1 MIARISGRLEEI
13 SADAAALVD
22 VGGGLW
28 YEIRV
33 PACDV
38 EQLTRR
44 VGQDII
50 LHTIHYFE
58 GDPSHGQVTP
68 RLIGFR
74 SESDRD
80 FLKIF
85 TTVKGVG
92 VRKALRALAR
102 PIAEIAAAIQAKD
115 ARFLISLPEIG
126 KRTAEQIIVEL
137 HGKLDDF
144 AGEGLPGQAASEI
157 SAAAT
162 EAISV
167 LVGLGERRGDAAAL
181 VERVLG
187 IEPDLESAEEIIQHA
202 YKLKAAGI

>member
-1 MIARISGRLEEI
+1 M
-13 SADAAALVD
+13 D

-137 HGKLDDF
+137 HGKLDGF
-144 AGEGLPGQAASEI
+144 AGEGLPCQAPPEMSE
-157 SAAAT
+157 ATT

-187 IEPDLESAEEIIQHA
+187 VDPDLKSAEEIIQHA